1 MAQVPSAFDASHYL
15 QSSLREKLLEH
26 VFVGELLQCLWRNNL
41 RDVEVLR
48 AETDTSGYDLVL
60 ECDHVLRHV
69 QFKSSHRDARTRTV
83 NIHLNLA
90 KKPSGCVIWIFFDPD
105 TLKLGPF
112 LWFGASPGQ
121 PLPTLADFP
130 VAHHVKGNRAGEKA
144 LRPNLRVIGKRDFK
158 ELPNIDS
165 VAVALFGMLQ

>member
-1 MAQVPSAFDASHYL
+1 
-15 QSSLREKLLEH
+15 
-26 VFVGELLQCLWRNNL
+26 
-41 RDVEVLR
+41 
-48 AETDTSGYDLVL
+48 
-60 ECDHVLRHV
+60 
-69 QFKSSHRDARTRTV
+69 
-83 NIHLNLA
+83 
-90 KKPSGCVIWIFFDPD
+90 VIWIFFDPD